1 MLRDHRL
8 TTGMLTTLLL
18 CTVHCGVGHRETPA
32 LRRTLL
38 TPPFTATGMLAVGH
52 VTATATLLNTGQVLL
67 AGGVATAYDHSAQP
81 AQDRAVVYN
90 PASGDFHAVAP
101 MSTARALHTATLL
114 PNGTVLIAGGER
126 TRIDSLAST
135 ELYLPA
141 TATFQPAQPM
151 SLSRQAHTATRLTSG
166 QVLITGGYSAALGN
180 FAAAAETYDPAS
192 GTFRLTGVMST
203 GRQLHTATLLQ
214 DGRVLIVGGAG
225 GQGEPLA
232 SAEIYDPAT
241 ETFTPTGSLVTP
253 RLLHRATLLASGRV
267 LITGGA
273 TGGELIS
280 LASTEVYDPA
290 TGTFR
295 PGNPMATP
303 RQGHTATRLSNGL
316 VLVTGGAPGFGL
328 QSADGRGELYDPFS
342 GTFRPAG
349 TMVHARQRH
358 TATLLNSGKVL
369 LAGGQDQDS
378 VLGAELYNPS
388 LLGLP

>member
-8 TTGMLTTLLL
+8 TPAMLTTLLL
-18 CTVHCGVGHRETPA
+18 CTVHCGAGSRESPA

-38 TPPFTATGMLAVGH
+38 TAPFTATGALAVGH
-52 VTATATLLNTGQVLL
+52 VTATATLLDTGQVLL
-67 AGGVATAYDHSAQP
+67 TGGTATPYDHSAQP

-90 PASGDFHAVAP
+90 PASGDFRTVAP
-101 MSTARALHTATLL
+101 MTTARALHTATRL
-114 PNGTVLIAGGER
+114 PNGTVLIAGGEQ

-151 SLSRQAHTATRLTSG
+151 IVSRQAHTATRLPSG
-166 QVLITGGYSAALGN
+166 QILITGGYSAALGG
-180 FAAAAETYDPAS
+180 FAAAAEIYDPAS
-192 GTFRLTGVMST
+192 GTFRPTGTMST

-214 DGRVLIVGGAG
+214 DGRVLIVGGSG
-225 GQGEPLA
+225 GQGEPQA

-241 ETFTPTGSLVTP
+241 ETFTPTGSLLTP
-253 RLLHRATLLASGRV
+253 RLLHGATLLASGKV

-273 TGGELIS
+273 TGGELTS

-303 RQGHTATRLSNGL
+303 RQAHTATRLPSGQ
-316 VLVTGGAPGFGL
+316 VLITGGAPGLGL
-328 QSADGRGELYDPFS
+328 QPADGHGELYDPFT
-342 GTFRPAG
+342 GLFRPAG
-349 TMVHARQRH
+349 AMVHARQRH
-358 TATLLNSGKVL
+358 TATLLDSGKVL
-369 LAGGQDQDS
+369 LAGGQDEDS
-378 VLGAELYNPS
+378 VLAAELYNPA